1 MKVLTG
7 KTPGVHY
14 SLQIKQSAFKE
25 LQRLEKKE
33 RVRLVAAI
41 DQLAENPHIGKLLKG
56 EFSGLRR
63 IRSGNYRVIYEIN
76 EGEVLILVLRI
87 AHRKEIYR

>member
-1 MKVLTG
+1 
-7 KTPGVHY
+7 VHY
-14 SLQIKQSAFKE
+14 SLRIKQSAFKE
-25 LQRLEKKE
+25 LQRLDKKE

-76 EGEVLILVLRI
+76 EGEVLVLVLRI

>member
-1 MKVLTG
+1 ML
-7 KTPGVHY
+7 Y
-14 SLQIKQSAFKE
+14 SLKIKQSALKE
-25 LQRLEKKE
+25 LQKINKQE
-33 RVRLVAAI
+33 RIRVIAAI
-41 DQLAENPHIGKLLKG
+41 EQLAENPHIGKLLKG

-87 AHRKEIYR
+87 AHRKQVYR

>member
-1 MKVLTG
+1 MIALTG
-7 KTPGVHY
+7 KRQSVHY
-14 SLQIKQSAFKE
+14 SLKIKQSAYKE
-25 LQRLEKKE
+25 LKRIDKKE
-33 RVRLVAAI
+33 RIRLIAAI
-41 DQLAENPHIGKLLKG
+41 DRLAINPHIGKLLKG

-76 EGEVLILVLRI
+76 EGEVLVLVLRI